1 MSPPRS
7 RTPSLNR
14 ASNPTT
20 YESETFKRE
29 HINLGPL
36 QAEGD
41 SNAYLLP
48 PVGAAANNIRSTSTG
63 GFVDLTLN
71 MDRTMYMAGGE
82 VTGRFEIRCRSGSK
96 VKLGRI
102 EMTLVGFEE
111 VIDTNSKAPNQRR
124 VLFAQKLLIQGMQPE
139 LGIQTPLVPSDAVV
153 PGPPDEH
160 GMWQAKKGAT
170 IFQFKIPLGPTQNVQ
185 AVGSDNDDIT
195 GAGAGFPLPGSYW
208 SRRHGGIRYVVSG
221 SVDVKIR
228 SEKRPTLVAYREIQ
242 VLEHCADP
250 VSLIAGGVTAS
261 RVPNGC
267 GATLRSKPFKATGTA
282 KVGGWM
288 MKKGE
293 LRVDAEILMPG
304 KASDLCW
311 TGIAPDDLECSAN
324 SGCVWVAGSMGFVG
338 VTVRNDSKKKLKQL
352 NVTLYRRLKTFSRS
366 SANQSLVLLNF
377 SRVEVSERVLQADSP
392 PSKPAAAL
400 AKYPGDGFAEEDFMD
415 GGPSQ
420 YPGSK
425 LAWWSGV
432 LPGEEKSLVVDLVV
446 PTWARTVS
454 NGLLIDVSYVVQ
466 VAAVAA
472 GGARAEVEIPV
483 SVLHPASLYQT
494 LPTPKRS
501 KSSGTAAALTGGG
514 VEAHHTAGRGVSLDR
529 RPSTATSLGADEY
542 EEEDEDRQTCISSNY
557 GPQRGGMA
565 AHGKGRAAYQDDYGY
580 GDPYEYAGS
589 TAGDQ
594 FVRPRGES
602 LVGGQGPYG
611 GVHMQQPGYDPS
623 YTSSPR
629 HLNMNRPRSIQQS
642 QLFSG
647 SSAPQYGTP
656 PVSAFPDGYR
666 AAQSLDHLAAL
677 VDGGLQ
683 QSQLSQPFKRPE
695 SVRRQEMTA
704 QHTVN
709 LHTYDVQSSY
719 REVVE
724 QRSRTPTSSRSSIR
738 SSVRSSPHMKTYVD
752 SRGKQ
757 PDMPVWNS
765 DEEAI
770 KRQIDRM
777 FEDVVPVA
785 ME

>member
-1 MSPPRS
+1 M
-7 RTPSLNR
+7 NR
-14 ASNPTT
+14 APNITT

-29 HINLGPL
+29 HISLGQL
-36 QAEGD
+36 QAEGET
-41 SNAYLLP
+41 NVQLLP
-48 PVGAAANNIRSTSTG
+48 PVGAAANNIRSTSSG
-63 GFVDLTLN
+63 GLLDLTLN

-102 EMTLVGFEE
+102 EMTFVGYEE

-139 LGIQTPLVPSDAVV
+139 LGVQTPLVPSDAVV

-185 AVGSDNDDIT
+185 AIGSDNDDVT

-228 SEKRPTLVAYREIQ
+228 SEKRPTLIAYREIQ

-293 LRVDAEILMPG
+293 LRVDAEILMPRH
-304 KASDLCW
+304 ASDLCW
-311 TGIAPDDLECSAN
+311 TGMAPDDLECTAN
-324 SGCVWVAGSMGFVG
+324 SGCVWVSGSMGFVG

-366 SANQSLVLLNF
+366 STNQSLVLLNF
-377 SRVEVSERVLQADSP
+377 SRVEVSERVLQADSS

-400 AKYPGDGFAEEDFMD
+400 AKYPGDGFAEEDFMEGD
-415 GGPSQ
+415 SSQ
-420 YPGSK
+420 YPGAK

-466 VAAVAA
+466 VAAVAG

-483 SVLHPASLYQT
+483 SVLHPASLYKN
-494 LPTPKRS
+494 LPSPKRY
-501 KSSGTAAALTGGG
+501 KNSGPTGVLAAGG

-529 RPSTATSLGADEY
+529 RPSTATSPGA
-542 EEEDEDRQTCISSNY
+542 EEDEDDDRQTCISSNY
-557 GPQRGGMA
+557 GPQRDGMA
-565 AHGKGRAAYQDDYGY
+565 AQGKCRVAHQDDFGY

-589 TAGDQ
+589 TVADRAPLHGGD
-594 FVRPRGES
+594 
-602 LVGGQGPYG
+602 
-611 GVHMQQPGYDPS
+611 HIQQRGYDPS

-629 HLNMNRPRSIQQS
+629 HLTMNRPQSIQQS

-647 SSAPQYGTP
+647 SVAPQYGMP
-656 PVSAFPDGYR
+656 PVSASPHSYGP
-666 AAQSLDHLAAL
+666 AQSLEHLAAF

-683 QSQLSQPFKRPE
+683 QSQRSPFKRPE
-695 SVRRQEMTA
+695 SVQKQEMTA
-704 QHTVN
+704 HHTVN
-709 LHTYDVQSSY
+709 VNSYDVHSSY

-724 QRSRTPTSSRSSIR
+724 QRSRTPTSSKSSIR
-738 SSVRSSPHMKTYVD
+738 SSVRSSPHMKTNVD

-757 PDMPVWNS
+757 PDLPVWNS
-765 DEEAI
+765 DEEI